1 MRKLI
6 VVLLSC
12 LLAFSGLAL
21 APQVADAAP
30 AVALK
35 VSPAKPVRGSAFT
48 VTGKLPTKVKR
59 SVELQAKVGGKW
71 KKVASGKTDAKGKF
85 SLKTSTTKS
94 SLSVRVVAAKA
105 KVGKK
110 TYAKVTSKSKQITT
124 VTQSMS
130 AAKITPAKPIKGE
143 TFTVTGSVKPKVKR
157 AVELQAKVGGKWKK
171 VASGKTDAKGTFSF
185 KTSTK
190 KSSVQLRVVAKKAT
204 VKKVDYPKLTGKT
217 ATVKTASAA
226 KAVQVAAGGIHTCAL
241 MSNGAVKCWG
251 RNATHQLGDGTNID
265 RVTPTAVSGVSG
277 AIGQ

>member
-204 VKKVDYPKLTGKT
+204 VKKV
-217 ATVKTASAA
+217 
-226 KAVQVAAGGIHTCAL
+226 
-241 MSNGAVKCWG
+241 
-251 RNATHQLGDGTNID
+251 
-265 RVTPTAVSGVSG
+265 VSRS
-277 AIGQ
+277 